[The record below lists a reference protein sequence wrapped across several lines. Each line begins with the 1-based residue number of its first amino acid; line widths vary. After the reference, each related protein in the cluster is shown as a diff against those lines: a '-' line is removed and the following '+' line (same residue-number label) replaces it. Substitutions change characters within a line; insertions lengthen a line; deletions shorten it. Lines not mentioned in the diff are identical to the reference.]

1 MIADSSELPL
11 KINIPFEIF
20 QTLYKEVHLSKDP
33 EQVNRLYKAMQHAF
47 KSWAYAWES
56 KDYASNI
63 NIATLYNLLKAD
75 DRPSADIQWKI
86 DTYNEYLFFND
97 LSLTDELLFCFAQ
110 HLQKEKVIYPNYPN
124 ERKLLFFIAKDVK
137 MFLFKKIRAV
147 LYTNIRN
154 GNYLIP
160 LNSNNK
166 YHYDSI
172 IDSNYLSDK
181 PLHMNVLLLILQ
193 NKNYLDIINILHIS
207 RRTYKEITTCLL
219 QNLKQLNK

>member
-20 QTLYKEVHLSKDP
+20 QTLYREVHLSKDP
-33 EQVNRLYKAMQHAF
+33 ESTNRLYKAMQHAF

-63 NIATLYNLLKAD
+63 NIAALYNLLKAD

-86 DTYNEYLFFND
+86 DTYNEYLSFNN
-97 LSLTDELLFCFAQ
+97 LTIMDELLFCFAQ
-110 HLQKEKVIYPNYPN
+110 HMHKEKIIYPNYPN
-124 ERKLLFFIAKDVK
+124 QKKLSFFISRDVR
-137 MFLFKKIRAV
+137 MFLFKRIRTV
-147 LYTNIRN
+147 LSTNIRN
-154 GNYLIP
+154 GNFAIP
-160 LNSNNK
+160 LNQEPQ
-166 YHYDSI
+166 YYYDSI
-172 IDSNYLSDK
+172 LDVKYLNDR

-207 RRTYKEITTCLL
+207 RRTYKDITTCLL